1 MKYYFFSEKRYINL
15 VFTTETLKDDALL
28 DILPGEKMKV
38 TKISDTGSEEQL
50 EIINNSTQLSK
61 DYKYKIEF
69 TENFQ
74 IFEVGIKKREVP

>member
-1 MKYYFFSEKRYINL
+1 
-15 VFTTETLKDDALL
+15 
-28 DILPGEKMKV
+28 MKV

-74 IFEVGIKKREVP
+74 IFEVGIKKRERKIYFFEIIFIIIIS